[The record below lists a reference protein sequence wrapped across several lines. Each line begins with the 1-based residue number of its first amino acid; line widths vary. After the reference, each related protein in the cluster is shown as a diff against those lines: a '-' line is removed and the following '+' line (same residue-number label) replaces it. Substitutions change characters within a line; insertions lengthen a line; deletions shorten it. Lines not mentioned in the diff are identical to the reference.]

1 MRISQLFALRKTQ
14 HELDFVDVD
23 VDIDTDTPLFLD
35 PYFIAKSDFPIAFEA
50 RLSLRTYFE
59 SLLCALRES
68 RIADA
73 ERLFSHLGETNE
85 ICLGF
90 SQSKPQGK
98 GMGPSDASRIF
109 KNLWA
114 SHALQTG
121 IMEDIEDFRIFVDN
135 VDKDK
140 MSDMTANIIKK
151 QLIEYTKTQCELW
164 GIPLTPDTPSGYYWD
179 RNTHSWENTYT
190 SMLVV
195 GERKILLVPKRIV
208 SFSTE
213 YTPQKYKQ
221 HFVLNFLQNEQLRLN
236 GPLVQ
241 QRKDKHRTRYVT
253 KKSVREC
260 EERGQSL
267 DKEWLSRFTEK
278 HPEIFS
284 AFRAQTKAKIA
295 PVKNGE
301 IVQEN
306 VADICS
312 FLWIQLQTVLPG
324 NAAATE
330 YHRLIVGIL
339 ELLFYPSL
347 CNPVI
352 EHDIHEGR
360 KRIDILF
367 DNCAETG
374 FFFRLCNTHDIPS
387 RFIVI
392 ECKNYSRDIAN
403 PELDQI
409 SGRFSPNRGKMGIIV
424 CRSAE
429 DMGLLMNRCRDTY
442 HDSRGLVIPLVDDD
456 FHDLLCYKAENNEKA
471 IDDFLQKRFH
481 DIASI

>member
-1 MRISQLFALRKTQ
+1 MRISQLFNLQKTQ
-14 HELDFVDVD
+14 HELDFVDI
-23 VDIDTDTPLFLD
+23 DIDADTPLFLD

-50 RLSLRTYFE
+50 HLSLRTYFE
-59 SLLCALRES
+59 CLLCALREN
-68 RIADA
+68 RITDA
-73 ERLFSHLGETNE
+73 EELFNHLGETNE

-109 KNLWA
+109 KSLRE
-114 SHALQTG
+114 SRALQTG

-151 QLIEYTKTQCELW
+151 QLIEYTQAQCALW
-164 GIPLTPDTPSGYYWD
+164 GIPLTNDTPSGYYWD
-179 RNTHSWENTYT
+179 RNTSSWENTYT

-195 GERKILLVPKRIV
+195 DGRKILLVPKRIV

-213 YTPQKYKQ
+213 YTPQKYMQ

-241 QRKDKHRTRYVT
+241 RRKDKRRTPYVT
-253 KKSVREC
+253 KKSVREH
-260 EERGQSL
+260 EAQSQTL
-267 DKEWLSRFTEK
+267 DKKWLSEFTEK
-278 HPEIFS
+278 HPEVFG
-284 AFRAQTKAKIA
+284 AFRRQTKSKTA
-295 PVKNGE
+295 PVKNSE

-306 VADICS
+306 VSEICV
-312 FLWIQLQTVLPG
+312 FLSNQLKTTPCG
-324 NAAATE
+324 NKAATK

-339 ELLFYPSL
+339 ELLFYPNL

-352 EHDIHEGR
+352 EHEIHDGR

-367 DNCAETG
+367 DNCAESG

-387 RFIVI
+387 RFIMI
-392 ECKNYSRDIAN
+392 ECKNYTRDIAN

-409 SGRFSPNRGKMGIIV
+409 SGRFSPNRGKMGIIA

-429 DMGLLMNRCRDTY
+429 NLELLMARCTDTY
-442 HDSRGLVIPLVDDD
+442 RDSRGLVIPLVDDD
-456 FHDLLCYKAENNEKA
+456 FHELLGYKGAKNEKA
-471 IDDFLQKRFH
+471 IDSFLQKRFH
-481 DIASI
+481 EIASI